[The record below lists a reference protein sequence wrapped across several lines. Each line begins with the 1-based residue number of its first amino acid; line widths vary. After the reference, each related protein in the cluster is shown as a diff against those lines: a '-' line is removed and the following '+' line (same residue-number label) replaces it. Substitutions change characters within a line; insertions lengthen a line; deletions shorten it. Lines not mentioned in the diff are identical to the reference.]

1 MTTKLKTKDE
11 ELELF
16 EGSRTQSAGQAWH
29 AFLDAEQKSRQAER
43 NNPAFQSSKHLA
55 KINGVLDVIK
65 KHSGKKHLFELV
77 DYYRNSRERGFT
89 VIKTKFGFNTK
100 TLKIKDINKDLQPFG
115 VDKIVGVR
123 CTKPGHVN
131 LKININ
137 LKGGQ

>member
-1 MTTKLKTKDE
+1 MATRLKTKDE

-29 AFLDAEQKSRQAER
+29 AFIDAEQKSRQAEK

-55 KINGVLDVIK
+55 KINGVLDVLK
-65 KHSGKKHLFELV
+65 KHSGKKHLFELH
-77 DYYRNSRERGFT
+77 DFYKNSRSRGFT
-89 VIKTKFGFNTK
+89 VIKTIFGFNQR
-100 TLKIKDINKDLQPFG
+100 TLNIKGMNKDLQPFG
-115 VDKIVGVR
+115 VDKIVGVPCR
-123 CTKPGHVN
+123 KPGHVN